1 MRKKPDYKKA
11 YFILMEYWDFLPD
24 EEDREEIHQALK
36 ECGV

>member
-11 YFILMEYWDFLPD
+11 YLTLMEYWDFLPD
-24 EEDREEIHQALK
+24 EDREEINKALK